1 MIRTRC
7 VAIALLIA
15 LVGGAAL
22 FANGAKEEKATLQVV
37 LNQTWN
43 KPGFQPALKA
53 YEAAHPGITIDLQ
66 VIPDEQF
73 TQLIKSRFATGE
85 YPDVYLDNFGQIA
98 QIYKIPD
105 TLVDLSKEPWVKRLV
120 STSGV
125 TDGGKVYGLPMVGVP
140 SIEGVVYNKKI
151 FQQLGVTVPKTWD
164 EFLAVCDKIR
174 KAGIDPVAITAKDN
188 WTIGMWVVEIV
199 PLAVQDKAN
208 IWNDLNTGKV
218 KFDAVPA
225 FTDVFM
231 KMKQVVDKGYAN
243 KDMFSA
249 TYDMGNDM
257 VATGKAAMV
266 VQGDWAANDIL
277 KKYSDAQIGMFP
289 IPIVAN
295 ARYTSGFTAAFTIPL
310 KSKHVEAARELLRYF
325 ATPEQVKIVAT
336 DWGYVPATTDV
347 TVPLAPWTQDAID
360 NFVKKGKPPIPE
372 MGVASLVSM
381 GQLATY
387 AANMLDGSMKV
398 EELMPAWA
406 KYFAEQAALRKLPG
420 W

>member
-1 MIRTRC
+1 MRSARI
-7 VAIALLIA
+7 VLVALLIV
-15 LVGGAAL
+15 LGTAAL
-22 FANGAKEEKATLQVV
+22 FASGAKEEKVTLQVV

-43 KPGFQPALKA
+43 KPNFQPALKA
-53 YEAAHPGITIDLQ
+53 YEAAHPNVTIDMQ

-105 TLVDLSKEPWVKRLV
+105 TLVDLSGEAWVKRLV
-120 STSGV
+120 SASGV
-125 TDGGKVYGLPMVGVP
+125 SDGGKVYGLPMVGVP
-140 SIEGVVYNKKI
+140 SIEGVVYNKKV
-151 FQQLGVTVPKTWD
+151 FQEVGVSVPKTWT

-188 WTIGMWVVEIV
+188 WTVGMWVVEIV
-199 PLAVQDKAN
+199 PLAVKDKAN
-208 IWNDLNTGKV
+208 IWSDLNTGKV

-225 FTDVFM
+225 FTEVFK
-231 KMKQVVDKGYAN
+231 KMKQVVDLGYAN
-243 KDMFSA
+243 QDVFSA
-249 TYDMGNDM
+249 TYDMGNDL

-266 VQGDWAANDIL
+266 VQGDWSANDMV
-277 KKYSDAQIGMFP
+277 KKYPDAQIGMFP
-289 IPIVAN
+289 IPIVDN
-295 ARYTSGFTAAFTIPL
+295 AVYTSGFTAAFTIPL
-310 KSKHVEAARELLRYF
+310 KAKHVAAAKALLDYF
-325 ATPEQVKIVAT
+325 ATPEQVKTVAT
-336 DWGYVPATTDV
+336 DWSYVPATTDV
-347 TVPLAPWTQDAID
+347 TVPLAPWTQDALD

-381 GQLATY
+381 GQLSTY
-387 AANMLDGSMKV
+387 TANMLDGSMKV